1 MPSKYLPEWCHS
13 VGYRRLSSVL
23 NKTLCPLECLPFFI
37 QTIAFLCVFVQILS
51 IPLPFSP
58 LPQDFNIFVVPFVT
72 GAGEGVVH
80 IRQDLPPSFPAA
92 PVARSGAEPHVSRLD
107 LRLRGDVLQD
117 L

>member
-1 MPSKYLPEWCHS
+1 MSFGVFAIFHPNYSIFVCVCANTQHS
-13 VGYRRLSSVL
+13 LS
-23 NKTLCPLECLPFFI
+23 
-37 QTIAFLCVFVQILS
+37 
-51 IPLPFSP
+51 FSP